1 MFILGV
7 LVLGLWFWG
16 FTLGA
21 DGSSGRPSPTQTG
34 QRSGELTAN
43 SDYGRIQ
50 KWLFHLA
57 CLFLRLHGA
66 KILNIARY
74 ASVFCPAHPKEYPA
88 QFGKAIFGFF
98 LGISG

>member
-21 DGSSGRPSPTQTG
+21 DGSSGRLSPTQTG
-34 QRSGELTAN
+34 QRSCELTAN